1 MARQNDLTTRG
12 NGIVNRLASLSKLD
26 RTAWILMLVHVMAT
40 VFASMA
46 FATILSGPPPAWMQQ
61 EPNKTIYEI
70 GWKVSGPSVVCLGF
84 LAALLHAIGRF
95 GKTRALK
102 MFAYAS
108 IVSLSA
114 ELLGT
119 STGYP
124 FGGYSYTNLLGY
136 RIAELVPFPIPISWT
151 FMLYSSLAMVG
162 LLAKA
167 DDSNGGRW
175 RWALYAG
182 IVLSAWDVAMDPAM
196 VVTTHWYWHEPGFF
210 YGMPL
215 TNWLGWIGTGA
226 VVARV
231 MLQYVAP
238 SEIASRLSGSAFP
251 LVLYGVNGIM
261 ATTSCVPHG
270 FTWAWAGG
278 IVAMGIP
285 LVLSLRA
292 AARIRAKNAGTGA
305 GAAAFAG

>member
-1 MARQNDLTTRG
+1 MTRP
-12 NGIVNRLASLSKLD
+12 ASLSKTD
-26 RTAWILMLVHVMAT
+26 RTAWILLLVHVMAT
-40 VFASMA
+40 IFASMA

-84 LAALLHAIGRF
+84 LAALLHAIPRF
-95 GKTRALK
+95 GRSRAIR
-102 MFAYAS
+102 MFLYAS
-108 IVSLSA
+108 LVSLSA

-119 STGYP
+119 STGYS

-151 FMLYSSLAMVG
+151 FMLYCSLAMVAR
-162 LLAKA
+162 LATA
-167 DDSNGGRW
+167 DDSSSGRW
-175 RWALYAG
+175 RWALLGG
-182 IVLSAWDVAMDPAM
+182 IILTAWDVPMDPAM
-196 VVTTHWYWHEPGFF
+196 VVTAHWYWHEPGFF

-215 TNWLGWIGTGA
+215 TNWIGWIGTGT

-231 MLQYVAP
+231 MLHFVKP
-238 SEIASRLSGSAFP
+238 SEIARHLTASPFP
-251 LVLYGVNGIM
+251 LVMYAVNGVM
-261 ATTSCVPHG
+261 ATTICVTHG

-285 LVLSLRA
+285 LLLSLRA
-292 AARIRAKNAGTGA
+292 RARANPGGDSTDE
-305 GAAAFAG
+305 AAFVG